1 MTIKVEKSKANGTA
15 VAPPSKSVAHRAL
28 ICGALTDKSV
38 IKNLAMSKDIEA
50 TLSCL
55 ASLGAKI
62 EFISNDELTVGGLD
76 LHKVRDNTVLDCNE
90 SGSTL
95 RFLIP
100 IALLCGKKITFK
112 GARRLISR
120 PLTVYEEIVK
130 QKGFL
135 FEKSQNSITLCGK
148 LTAGSYE
155 VAGDISSQFI
165 TGLIFALSQVE
176 GESEIKLTTELESA
190 PYVDITLDVMAEFGV
205 DVKRKDNVFKI
216 VGKQL
221 EGREY
226 TVEGDCSNAAFL
238 DAFNM
243 LGGEVEVIG
252 LNPDTLQGD
261 RVYKQFFR
269 DLINGKKEFDITDC
283 PDLAPIM
290 FSLSAVY
297 GGARFVGTRRLTV
310 KESDRASVMAEEL
323 AKFGIK
329 TEIFENSVEILG
341 GELKTP
347 SEILC
352 GHNDHR
358 VVMSLVTLCT
368 LTGGTVSGAEAVAKS
383 FPDYFNKINSLGIGI
398 KENEAQ

>member
-50 TLSCL
+50 TISCL
-55 ASLGAKI
+55 ASLGAKV

-76 LHKVRDNTVLDCNE
+76 LHKVRDNMVLDCNE

-112 GARRLISR
+112 GSRRLISR
-120 PLTVYEEIVK
+120 PLTVYEEIAK

-190 PYVDITLDVMAEFGV
+190 PYVDITLDVMADFGV
-205 DVKRKDNVFKI
+205 DVKRKDNLFKI

-238 DAFNM
+238 EAFNM

-269 DLINGKKEFDITDC
+269 DLIKGKKEFDITDC

-383 FPDYFNKINSLGIGI
+383 FPDYFDKIKILGIGI
-398 KENEAQ
+398 TDNEVR

>member
-1 MTIKVEKSKANGTA
+1 MTVTVEKSKAVGK
-15 VAPPSKSVAHRAL
+15 VLAPPSKSVAHRAL

-38 IKNLAMSKDIEA
+38 IKNLAMSKDVEA

-55 ASLGAKI
+55 ASLGAKV

-76 LHKVRDNTVLDCNE
+76 LHKVPDNTVLDCNE

-120 PLTVYEEIVK
+120 PLTVYEEIAK

-190 PYVDITLDVMAEFGV
+190 PYVDITLGVMAEFGV
-205 DVKRKDNVFKI
+205 DVKREDNLFKI

-238 DAFNM
+238 DAFNL

-269 DLINGKKEFDITDC
+269 DLIKGKKEFDITDC

-297 GGARFVGTRRLTV
+297 GGNR
-310 KESDRASVMAEEL
+310 
-323 AKFGIK
+323 
-329 TEIFENSVEILG
+329 
-341 GELKTP
+341 
-347 SEILC
+347 
-352 GHNDHR
+352 
-358 VVMSLVTLCT
+358 
-368 LTGGTVSGAEAVAKS
+368 
-383 FPDYFNKINSLGIGI
+383 
-398 KENEAQ
+398 